1 MVVIIG
7 VTHRKKAGEGEGVMV
22 NNKRMLGKLLSGRLE
37 AFNKSDQVSKKTNQR
52 SKENNSARAH
62 QLHE

>member
-22 NNKRMLGKLLSGRLE
+22 NNKRMLGKLLSGTLE
-37 AFNKSDQVSKKTNQR
+37 ALNKFDQVSKKTNQR
-52 SKENNSARAH
+52 SNENNSARAH

>member
-7 VTHRKKAGEGEGVMV
+7 GTHRKKAGEGEGVMV

-52 SKENNSARAH
+52 SKENNSARAQ